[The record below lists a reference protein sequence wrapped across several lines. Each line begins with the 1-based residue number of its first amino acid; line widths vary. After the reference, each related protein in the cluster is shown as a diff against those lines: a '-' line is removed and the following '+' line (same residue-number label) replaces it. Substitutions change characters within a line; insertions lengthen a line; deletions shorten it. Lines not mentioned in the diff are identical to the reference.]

1 MTDIPL
7 ATILRI
13 NAARTIPIARYEEE
27 GNFDRF
33 GYIKDLAENHG
44 ADLPAVIEIA
54 DLLGPDEDFDGLV
67 TTIEDAAEGFGFGAL
82 IIGAALMEQLGF
94 DQLLDQQAR
103 KEFHD
108 GLRDDPVPFTPDNC
122 AATFGNIW
130 TNRRDLYLRG
140 IANVFAKLDRRFRS
154 HNGFKIGARLI
165 IDRALNEWGSWDR
178 YERRDTL
185 RPTFPK

>member
-13 NAARTIPIARYEEE
+13 NAARTIPLARYEEE

-82 IIGAALMEQLGF
+82 ILGGREHGPGAY
-94 DQLLDQQAR
+94 DAR
-103 KEFHD
+103 AD
-108 GLRDDPVPFTPDNC
+108 CG
-122 AATFGNIW
+122 
-130 TNRRDLYLRG
+130 YLRRPRQG
-140 IANVFAKLDRRFRS
+140 HSPL
-154 HNGFKIGARLI
+154 ARPL
-165 IDRALNEWGSWDR
+165 
-178 YERRDTL
+178 
-185 RPTFPK
+185 

>member
-13 NAARTIPIARYEEE
+13 NAARTIPLTRYEEE

-54 DLLGPDEDFDGLV
+54 DLLGPEEDFDGLV

-82 IIGAALMEQLGF
+82 IVEGA
-94 DQLLDQQAR
+94 
-103 KEFHD
+103 
-108 GLRDDPVPFTPDNC
+108 
-122 AATFGNIW
+122 
-130 TNRRDLYLRG
+130 
-140 IANVFAKLDRRFRS
+140 
-154 HNGFKIGARLI
+154 
-165 IDRALNEWGSWDR
+165 
-178 YERRDTL
+178 
-185 RPTFPK
+185 

>member
-13 NAARTIPIARYEEE
+13 NAARTIPLARYEEE

-33 GYIKDLAENHG
+33 CYIKDLAENHG

-82 IIGAALMEQLGF
+82 ILGGA
-94 DQLLDQQAR
+94 
-103 KEFHD
+103 
-108 GLRDDPVPFTPDNC
+108 
-122 AATFGNIW
+122 
-130 TNRRDLYLRG
+130 
-140 IANVFAKLDRRFRS
+140 
-154 HNGFKIGARLI
+154 
-165 IDRALNEWGSWDR
+165 
-178 YERRDTL
+178 
-185 RPTFPK
+185 